1 MENKDL
7 EFTPECDKE
16 MELYFPKNDIYEPS
30 IITIEEGI
38 SAHIDHDRESAW
50 RCFNYHADL
59 GNMLAKYWKGY
70 YLWEGYGC
78 GKDKFKAAKLF
89 KEAADY
95 GIPEAQLRYAFTH
108 IAEDSINKEN
118 NQLFLRYIT
127 LAADNNNTTAQ
138 YNLGDMYYNGKL
150 GVEKDQELGL
160 KLIQIAAQ
168 NEQPKAMDFLNN
180 LAVKDQHN

>member
-1 MENKDL
+1 MENKDI

-70 YLWEGYGC
+70 YLWEGIP
-78 GKDKFKAAKLF
+78 KVTSKNIKA
-89 KEAADY
+89 
-95 GIPEAQLRYAFTH
+95 
-108 IAEDSINKEN
+108 N
-118 NQLFLRYIT
+118 IT
-127 LAADNNNTTAQ
+127 KNIKVNMTKNVRANTTKTKIKKTLRLRQ
-138 YNLGDMYYNGKL
+138 VRILL
-150 GVEKDQELGL
+150 
-160 KLIQIAAQ
+160 
-168 NEQPKAMDFLNN
+168 
-180 LAVKDQHN
+180 